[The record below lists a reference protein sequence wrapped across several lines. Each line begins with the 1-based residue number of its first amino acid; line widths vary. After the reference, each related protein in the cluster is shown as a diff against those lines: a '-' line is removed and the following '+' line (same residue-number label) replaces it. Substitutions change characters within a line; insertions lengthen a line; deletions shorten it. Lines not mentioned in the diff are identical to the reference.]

1 LQAERARLPGYIR
14 SRQSEAETRA
24 KFDTPGQTIVPAV
37 NKTRQTRYLKNIM
50 TFKEKIQAGK
60 FLLTSEV
67 GPAKGI
73 HTEQLLKDVELYHKK
88 SDAINVT
95 DLQSSV
101 MRLGSLTVS
110 FLLKQKGFEP
120 IYQLTCRDRNRLALQ
135 SDLLSAAAL
144 GIENISILTGDHPT
158 LGDHPEAKPVFDLDS
173 VQLLQVARKL
183 EFGQDMKG
191 NKLEGAAP
199 KFCLGAAV
207 NPGAEPLEPQIMKM
221 EKKIAAG
228 AEFFQ
233 TQAVYDLKVFEN
245 FIAKIKHLKAPV
257 MAGIV
262 LLKSAGMARYMN
274 KHVAGV
280 FVPDNLIKEMEEA
293 KDKSAVSIEIASRLI
308 KKLKPMC
315 QGIHIMPIGW
325 NKIVPQVLE
334 ASGL

>member
-1 LQAERARLPGYIR
+1 
-14 SRQSEAETRA
+14 
-24 KFDTPGQTIVPAV
+24 
-37 NKTRQTRYLKNIM
+37 M

-60 FLLTSEV
+60 FLITSEV

-73 HTEQLLKDVELYHKK
+73 HTEQLLQEAEYLRAKI
-88 SDAINVT
+88 DAVNVT

-101 MRLGSLTVS
+101 MRLGSLAVS
-110 FLLKQKGFEP
+110 YLLKQKGFEP

-144 GIENISILTGDHPT
+144 GIENVSILTGDHPI

-173 VQLLQVARKL
+173 VQLLQTARIL
-183 EFGQDMKG
+183 ESGFDMKQ
-191 NKLEGAAP
+191 NKLEGPAP
-199 KFCLGAAV
+199 KFCLGAVV
-207 NPGAEPLEPQIMKM
+207 NPGADPLEPQIMKM
-221 EKKIAAG
+221 EKKITAG

-233 TQAVYDLKVFEN
+233 TQAVYDIKLFEN
-245 FIAKIKHLKAPV
+245 FIAKTKHLKTPV

-280 FVPDNLIKEMEEA
+280 FVPDELIKEMEEA
-293 KDKSAVSIEIASRLI
+293 KDKAAVSVEIASRLI